1 MTARTKN
8 FSTKSKYGTF
18 GVLNVFGFPYL
29 ALVFTMKGIT
39 QMEALEKGNSVPRKI
54 FQSRLEEIIMKLGK
68 SRWNIVTRKV

>member
-1 MTARTKN
+1 
-8 FSTKSKYGTF
+8 
-18 GVLNVFGFPYL
+18 
-29 ALVFTMKGIT
+29 MKGIT